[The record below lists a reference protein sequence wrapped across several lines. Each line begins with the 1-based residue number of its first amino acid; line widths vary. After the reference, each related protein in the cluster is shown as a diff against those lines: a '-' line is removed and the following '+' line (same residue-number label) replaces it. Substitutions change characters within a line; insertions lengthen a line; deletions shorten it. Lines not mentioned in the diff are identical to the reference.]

1 MNNSKG
7 IVLFAYDSG
16 YEYVKIANVSAAL
29 AKTHLG
35 LPVTLITDVFGALK
49 ANMKYIDNVIVC
61 ESPDSDTRS
70 FRETHDKSVRKIEWK
85 NFNRAR
91 VYDLTPYE
99 QTLLIDCDFMIN
111 SRALINLFKKT
122 SFQSPMY
129 TEAMLVW
136 LNGLTILL
144 NAFLI
149 TSLIFIN
156 AYNSLGVT
164 NLSNFGMVV
173 FTVMLLTSLWVSGIV
188 FVLRYRGK

>member
-1 MNNSKG
+1 MSK
-7 IVLFAYDSG
+7 L
-16 YEYVKIANVSAAL
+16 
-29 AKTHLG
+29 
-35 LPVTLITDVFGALK
+35 FGALRIISVLFLLGVLLFVY
-49 ANMKYIDNVIVC
+49 ANISELVVLQTYEAGI
-61 ESPDSDTRS
+61 SDGIISKSS
-70 FRETHDKSVRKIEWK
+70 FFYV
-85 NFNRAR
+85 A
-91 VYDLTPYE
+91 
-99 QTLLIDCDFMIN
+99 LLITVVIN
-111 SRALINLFKKT
+111 GGFHALINLFKKT

-188 FVLRYRGK
+188 FVLRYRGT